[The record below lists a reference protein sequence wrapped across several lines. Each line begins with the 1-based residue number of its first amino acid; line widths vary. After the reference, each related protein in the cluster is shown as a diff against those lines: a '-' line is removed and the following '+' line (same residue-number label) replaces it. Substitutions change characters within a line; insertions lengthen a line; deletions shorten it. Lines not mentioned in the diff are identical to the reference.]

1 MCCRDPPVPSQEW
14 NNFTSSK
21 YLSYVLA
28 WSVYQKWNKI
38 LVIVYKYFLNVY
50 IHKFKTNLCY
60 LKFFQQYTGNN
71 FLWELVSISGMVS
84 HDSVDPSSLL
94 KINNL
99 FLFFFSK
106 KKRNGSL
113 PLANKNKF
121 SLRFKG
127 ILRLH
132 FDASRLVLSES
143 LALLTILNKIHLFA
157 LFVKLSMYVMES
169 SIILIV
175 RRKNQFFEAGF

>member
-1 MCCRDPPVPSQEW
+1 M
-14 NNFTSSK
+14 
-21 YLSYVLA
+21 
-28 WSVYQKWNKI
+28 
-38 LVIVYKYFLNVY
+38 
-50 IHKFKTNLCY
+50 CY

-113 PLANKNKF
+113 PLANKNEF

-132 FDASRLVLSES
+132 FDVSRLVLSES
-143 LALLTILNKIHLFA
+143 LALLTILKKFTYLLYLLNYQCMWWKAQLYWLSGGKINSLRQVFRINSTRDGLKKRYGLQPWFQVHT
-157 LFVKLSMYVMES
+157 
-169 SIILIV
+169 
-175 RRKNQFFEAGF
+175 